1 MRFSL
6 LLTSALALVTSA
18 HSPTFAGSLT
28 LAPSEITEWKAVY
41 GQVEAR
47 DTVSARARIGGTITE
62 LTVTEGDMVKAG
74 QKIAVVHDD
83 KIAFQLAAYDAQL
96 AALETQRSTAQTQ
109 LERGNALVAKGVT
122 TQQQMDQLRTA
133 VDVFSGQIAAA
144 EAQRSVTVEQ
154 QKEGDVFAP
163 ANGLVLSVPVTHGAV
178 IMAGE
183 QIASIGGGGFFL
195 RLSIPERH
203 ASSLKQ
209 GADIKINANGVDE
222 TGKLVKIY
230 PEITNGRVA
239 ADVEVNK
246 LDTEFVNARV
256 LVEIPVAT
264 RKTLLVPRDAVKTRS
279 GIDFVTVEENGAPV
293 QRAVILGETVDK
305 NNSHQIE
312 VLTGLAAGDVVVTP

>member
-6 LLTSALALVTSA
+6 LLTSAIALS
-18 HSPTFAGSLT
+18 SPALSPAVAGSLT

-62 LTVTEGDMVKAG
+62 LTVTEGDLVKAG

-83 KIAFQLAAYDAQL
+83 KIAFQLAAFDAQL
-96 AALETQRSTAQTQ
+96 KALETQKETAQAQ
-109 LERGNALVAKGVT
+109 LDRGIALVAKGIT
-122 TQQQMDQLRTA
+122 TPQQIDQLRTS
-133 VDVFSGQIAAA
+133 VDVYAGQIAATS
-144 EAQRSVTVEQ
+144 AQRSVTDEQ
-154 QKEGDVFAP
+154 QKEGDVLAP
-163 ANGLVLSVPVTHGAV
+163 ANGRVLSVPVTHGAV

-183 QIASIGGGGFFL
+183 QIAIIGGGGFFL

-209 GADIKINANGVDE
+209 GASIKINANGVDE

-239 ADVEVNK
+239 ADVEVEK
-246 LDTEFVNARV
+246 LNTEFINARV
-256 LVEIPVAT
+256 LVEIPVAK
-264 RKTLLVPRDAVKTRS
+264 RESLLVPKDAVKTRS
-279 GIDFVTVEENGAPV
+279 GIDFVTVQENGAPV
-293 QRAVILGETVDK
+293 ERAVILGEQVDE
-305 NNSHQIE
+305 NNSKQIE